1 VFCGEEDVVD
11 ARALIRS
18 LQRRRASSAKVVPD
32 NTSFQADAT
41 YVEAPPYKRNGSRKK
56 RVSFEADE
64 KDRGKESVAA
74 ATCRAAAE
82 YQAILHEHLHERCSD
97 LTTSKIGLRAAAAAQ
112 AFADFCCVSP
122 DPPELGE
129 STPNLVRTVL
139 PPPPSKFESD
149 KPRAR
154 RKASKTL
161 GKDGRTSASASQMEG
176 RAKARYSFAIGE
188 KVERRDRHGDKW
200 GTGYVTALE
209 PLLVTVFD
217 DPRGVGF
224 AWNEVRPFP
233 QESAP
238 SSVLSPKVV
247 APTRRKIWP
256 AKSFEGKPDLNGVA
270 VPPMPS
276 PEEFASAVPH
286 RAPTAQELH
295 QELVSMRCLPLAERK
310 QHFMML
316 CRRWHPDKNSGQETD
331 ATKLFQTLQEDKAWF
346 LSKSGK

>member
-176 RAKARYSFAIGE
+176 RAK
-188 KVERRDRHGDKW
+188 
-200 GTGYVTALE
+200 
-209 PLLVTVFD
+209 
-217 DPRGVGF
+217 
-224 AWNEVRPFP
+224 
-233 QESAP
+233 ESAP